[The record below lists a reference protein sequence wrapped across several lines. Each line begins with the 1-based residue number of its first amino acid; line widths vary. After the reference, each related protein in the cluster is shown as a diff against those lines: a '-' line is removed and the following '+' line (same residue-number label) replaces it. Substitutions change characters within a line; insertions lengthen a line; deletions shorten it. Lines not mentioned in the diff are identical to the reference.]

1 MLVLLQTIFE
11 TEFLKTQSI
20 KTWAWKQFADDV
32 FFIRTNSAENLER
45 FLKEFDGFHPNIKR
59 TFEMSKMK
67 VSFLDAKVK
76 IKNGRLSTDF

>member
-11 TEFLKTQSI
+11 IEFLKTQSI
-20 KTWAWKQFADDV
+20 KTWAWKQFPDDV
-32 FFIRTNSAENLER
+32 FFIRTNSEENLER

-59 TFEMSKMK
+59 TFETSKMK